1 MEGIISP
8 VFGCKIS
15 RIKRHKGNFFESFS
29 YLVGYQNYKMAYFCR
44 MEKLLPIA
52 IEAASKAGKAI
63 MEVYATPFEVYIKD
77 DDSPVTQAD
86 LRASNIIKETLKPTG
101 LPFVSEEDL
110 PPDRSQF
117 NRYWL
122 VDPLDGTVE
131 FVNRNGEF
139 TVNIA
144 LIDNKQ
150 PVLGVIYAP
159 VMETLWYNDE
169 DKIYKEIGG
178 KMVLSGLCRQGVMTP
193 CPYRE
198 SEKPRKESPF
208 TVLVSRSHR
217 TQEVDDYINK
227 VLRPAHPDLVIDT
240 QGSSLKF
247 ARLAEGT
254 ADVYVC
260 YSKTKEW
267 DTAAAD
273 AILRAAGG
281 KVLRISD
288 GQPLEYSKKDYPNPP
303 FVAWAA
309 SEKC

>member
-1 MEGIISP
+1 MKE
-8 VFGCKIS
+8 
-15 RIKRHKGNFFESFS
+15 
-29 YLVGYQNYKMAYFCR
+29 
-44 MEKLLPIA
+44 LLQIA
-52 IEAASKAGKAI
+52 IDAALEAGKAI
-63 MEVYATPFEVYIKD
+63 MEVYAQPFEVYTKD

-86 LRASNIIKETLKPTG
+86 FRASNIIKEILKPTG

-110 PPDRSQF
+110 PPDRSHF

-144 LIDNKQ
+144 LIDNKR

-159 VMETLWYNDE
+159 VTETLWYNDN
-169 DKIYKEIGG
+169 DKVYKDTGHGISAC
-178 KMVLSGLCRQGVMTP
+178 LL
-193 CPYRE
+193 
-198 SEKPRKESPF
+198 PRVPQSHVSRPF

-217 TQEVDDYINK
+217 TQEVNDYINK
-227 VLRPAHPDLVIDT
+227 VLRPSHPDLVIDT

-267 DTAAAD
+267 DTAAAE
-273 AILRAAGG
+273 AILCASGG

-288 GQPLEYSKKDYPNPP
+288 GKPLEYSKMEYPNPP
-303 FVAWAA
+303 FVAWA
-309 SEKC
+309 KGR

>member
-1 MEGIISP
+1 M
-8 VFGCKIS
+8 
-15 RIKRHKGNFFESFS
+15 N
-29 YLVGYQNYKMAYFCR
+29 
-44 MEKLLPIA
+44 KLEPLLELA
-52 IEAASKAGKAI
+52 VRAAKQAGKAI
-63 MEVYATPFEVYIKD
+63 MEVYAQPFEVYTKD

-86 LRASNIIKETLKPTG
+86 LRASNIIKEILKPTG

-117 NRYWL
+117 KRYWL
-122 VDPLDGTVE
+122 VDPLDGTAE
-131 FVNRNGEF
+131 FVKRNGEF

-144 LIDNKQ
+144 LIDNAQ

-159 VMETLWYNDE
+159 VM
-169 DKIYKEIGG
+169 DKMWNAECGMRNATFSIHNSAFSIK
-178 KMVLSGLCRQGVMTP
+178 QNH
-193 CPYRE
+193 
-198 SEKPRKESPF
+198 PF

-217 TQEVDDYINK
+217 TPDVDEYINK

-247 ARLAEGT
+247 ARLSEGT

-281 KVLRISD
+281 RVLRISD
-288 GQPLEYSKKDYPNPP
+288 GKPLEYSKADYPNPP
-303 FVAWAA
+303 FVAWAKQK
-309 SEKC
+309 SE

>member
-1 MEGIISP
+1 ME
-8 VFGCKIS
+8 
-15 RIKRHKGNFFESFS
+15 
-29 YLVGYQNYKMAYFCR
+29 Q
-44 MEKLLPIA
+44 LLELA
-52 IEAASKAGKAI
+52 QHAALEAGKAI
-63 MEVYATPFEVYIKD
+63 MEVYAQPFEVYTKD

-86 LRASNIIKETLKPTG
+86 LRASNIIKEILKPTG

-117 NRYWL
+117 TRYWL

-159 VMETLWYNDE
+159 VM
-169 DKIYKEIGG
+169 DKMWNAECGMLNAKFSPQKGHSAFSIHNSAFSTEQD
-178 KMVLSGLCRQGVMTP
+178 R
-193 CPYRE
+193 
-198 SEKPRKESPF
+198 PF

-217 TQEVDDYINK
+217 TPEVDEYINK

-247 ARLAEGT
+247 ARLAEGS

-309 SEKC
+309 GR

>member
-1 MEGIISP
+1 MEQ
-8 VFGCKIS
+8 
-15 RIKRHKGNFFESFS
+15 
-29 YLVGYQNYKMAYFCR
+29 LL
-44 MEKLLPIA
+44 KLA
-52 IEAASKAGKAI
+52 QQAALEAGKAI
-63 MEVYATPFEVYIKD
+63 MEVYAQPFEVYTKD

-86 LRASNIIKETLKPTG
+86 LRASNIIKEILTPTG

-110 PPDRSQF
+110 PPDRSQYK
-117 NRYWL
+117 RYWL

-144 LIDNKQ
+144 LIDDKQ

-159 VMETLWYNDE
+159 VTDTIWYADGGHWTKDGGRKTE
-169 DKIYKEIGG
+169 DKKFSASSPQSLIPSPSSS
-178 KMVLSGLCRQGVMTP
+178 V
-193 CPYRE
+193 
-198 SEKPRKESPF
+198 PRPF

-217 TQEVDDYINK
+217 TPEVDEYINK

-247 ARLAEGT
+247 ARLAEGS

-288 GQPLEYSKKDYPNPP
+288 GQPLEYSKKEYPNPP
-303 FVAWAA
+303 FVAWAGI
-309 SEKC
+309 SLYENQ

>member
-1 MEGIISP
+1 MKE
-8 VFGCKIS
+8 
-15 RIKRHKGNFFESFS
+15 
-29 YLVGYQNYKMAYFCR
+29 
-44 MEKLLPIA
+44 LLQYA
-52 IEAASKAGKAI
+52 INAALEAGKAI
-63 MEVYATPFEVYIKD
+63 MEVYAQPFEVYTKD

-86 LRASNIIKETLKPTG
+86 LRASNIIKEILKPTG

-110 PPDRSQF
+110 PPDRSQYK
-117 NRYWL
+117 RYWL

-144 LIDNKQ
+144 LIDDKQ

-159 VMETLWYNDE
+159 VM
-169 DKIYKEIGG
+169 DKMWDSMHVG
-178 KMVLSGLCRQGVMTP
+178 LSHCGSRTK
-193 CPYRE
+193 R
-198 SEKPRKESPF
+198 PF

-217 TQEVDDYINK
+217 TPEVDAYINK
-227 VLRPAHPDLVIDT
+227 VLRLAHPDLVIDS

-247 ARLAEGT
+247 ARLAESS

-288 GQPLEYSKKDYPNPP
+288 GQPLEYSKKEYPNPP
-303 FVAWAA
+303 FVAWA
-309 SEKC
+309 K

>member
-1 MEGIISP
+1 
-8 VFGCKIS
+8 
-15 RIKRHKGNFFESFS
+15 
-29 YLVGYQNYKMAYFCR
+29 
-44 MEKLLPIA
+44 
-52 IEAASKAGKAI
+52 
-63 MEVYATPFEVYIKD
+63 MEVYAQPFEVYTKD

-86 LRASNIIKETLKPTG
+86 LRASNIIKEILKPTG

-110 PPDRSQF
+110 PPDRSQYK
-117 NRYWL
+117 RYWL

-144 LIDNKQ
+144 LIDDKQ

-159 VMETLWYNDE
+159 VLDRMWNSVHV
-169 DKIYKEIGG
+169 G
-178 KMVLSGLCRQGVMTP
+178 LSHCGSRTD
-193 CPYRE
+193 R
-198 SEKPRKESPF
+198 PF

-217 TQEVDDYINK
+217 TPEVDAYINK

-247 ARLAEGT
+247 ARLAEGS

-288 GQPLEYSKKDYPNPP
+288 GQPLEYSKADYPNPP

-309 SEKC
+309 SENVHDCLL

>member
-1 MEGIISP
+1 MKE
-8 VFGCKIS
+8 
-15 RIKRHKGNFFESFS
+15 
-29 YLVGYQNYKMAYFCR
+29 
-44 MEKLLPIA
+44 LLQYA
-52 IEAASKAGKAI
+52 IDAALKAGKAI
-63 MEVYATPFEVYIKD
+63 MEVYAQPFEVYTKD

-86 LRASNIIKETLKPTG
+86 LRASNIIKEVLKPTG

-110 PPDRSQF
+110 PPDRSQYK
-117 NRYWL
+117 RYWL

-144 LIDNKQ
+144 LIDDKQ

-159 VMETLWYNDE
+159 VMDRMWNAECGMRNYECGIAQGDA
-169 DKIYKEIGG
+169 
-178 KMVLSGLCRQGVMTP
+178 GLR
-193 CPYRE
+193 PYSAFSIPH
-198 SEKPRKESPF
+198 SEFPRPF

-217 TQEVDDYINK
+217 TPEVDAYINK

-247 ARLAEGT
+247 ARLAEGS

-288 GQPLEYSKKDYPNPP
+288 GLPLEYSKKDYPNPP
-303 FVAWAA
+303 FVAFAPA
-309 SEKC
+309 SILMV

>member
-1 MEGIISP
+1 MELAQ
-8 VFGCKIS
+8 
-15 RIKRHKGNFFESFS
+15 H
-29 YLVGYQNYKMAYFCR
+29 
-44 MEKLLPIA
+44 
-52 IEAASKAGKAI
+52 AALEAGKAI
-63 MEVYATPFEVYIKD
+63 MEMYAQPFEVYTKD

-86 LRASNIIKETLKPTG
+86 LRASNIIKDILKTTG

-159 VMETLWYNDE
+159 VLDRMWDSVHV
-169 DKIYKEIGG
+169 G
-178 KMVLSGLCRQGVMTP
+178 LSHYGS
-193 CPYRE
+193 RE
-198 SEKPRKESPF
+198 ERPF

-217 TQEVDDYINK
+217 TPEVDKYINK
-227 VLRPAHPDLVIDT
+227 VLRPDHPDLVIDT

-247 ARLAEGT
+247 ARLADGS

-267 DTAAAD
+267 DAAAAD

-288 GQPLEYSKKDYPNPP
+288 GQPLEYSKADYPNPP

-309 SEKC
+309 GR

>member
-1 MEGIISP
+1 MNNLI
-8 VFGCKIS
+8 
-15 RIKRHKGNFFESFS
+15 
-29 YLVGYQNYKMAYFCR
+29 LT
-44 MEKLLPIA
+44 A
-52 IEAASKAGKAI
+52 IEAAREAGRAI
-63 MEVYATPFEVYIKD
+63 MEVYSQPFEVYTKD

-86 LRASNIIKETLKPTG
+86 LRASNIIKEMLKPTG
-101 LPFVSEEDL
+101 IPFVSEEDL
-110 PPDRSQF
+110 PPDRSKF
-117 NRYWL
+117 GCYWL

-144 LIDNKQ
+144 LIENKR

-159 VMETLWYNDE
+159 TL
-169 DKIYKEIGG
+169 DKIWTSCDKH
-178 KMVLSGLCRQGVMTP
+178 LSTLN
-193 CPYRE
+193 
-198 SEKPRKESPF
+198 SHLSPF

-217 TQEVDDYINK
+217 TSEVDDYINK
-227 VLRPAHPDLVIDT
+227 VLRPLHPDLVIDT

-273 AILRAAGG
+273 AILTAAGG

-288 GQPLEYSKKDYPNPP
+288 GLPLEYDKEDYPNPP
-303 FVAWAA
+303 FVAWAPIRQ
-309 SEKC
+309 

>member
-1 MEGIISP
+1 
-8 VFGCKIS
+8 
-15 RIKRHKGNFFESFS
+15 
-29 YLVGYQNYKMAYFCR
+29 
-44 MEKLLPIA
+44 
-52 IEAASKAGKAI
+52 
-63 MEVYATPFEVYIKD
+63 MEVYATPFEVYTKD

-86 LRASNIIKETLKPTG
+86 LRASRIIKETLAPTG

-110 PPDRSQF
+110 PPDRSTF
-117 NRYWL
+117 VRYWL
-122 VDPLDGTVE
+122 VDPLDGTAE
-131 FVNRNGEF
+131 FVKRNGEF

-144 LIDNKQ
+144 LIDNKR

-159 VMETLWYNDE
+159 VFDQLWYTDETLGFHHCERSEAIQNNGLLDCHDAHAPRNDE
-169 DKIYKEIGG
+169 
-178 KMVLSGLCRQGVMTP
+178 R
-193 CPYRE
+193 
-198 SEKPRKESPF
+198 PF

-227 VLRPAHPDLVIDT
+227 VLRPSHPDLVIDT

-267 DTAAAD
+267 DTAAAE
-273 AILRAAGG
+273 AILCATGG

-288 GQPLEYSKKDYPNPP
+288 GKPLEYSKKDYPNPP

-309 SEKC
+309 ER

>member
-1 MEGIISP
+1 MEY
-8 VFGCKIS
+8 FY
-15 RIKRHKGNFFESFS
+15 
-29 YLVGYQNYKMAYFCR
+29 YLVDCQKYKKNYFCD
-44 MEKLLPIA
+44 MEQLLDIA
-52 IEAASKAGKAI
+52 IKAALEAGKAI
-63 MEVYATPFEVYIKD
+63 MEVYAHPFEVYTKD

-86 LRASNIIKETLKPTG
+86 LRASNTIKEILEPTG

-110 PPDRSQF
+110 PADRSSF

-144 LIDNKQ
+144 LIDDKQ

-159 VMETLWYNDE
+159 VLDKLWHSVRSPQCFNPAE
-169 DKIYKEIGG
+169 
-178 KMVLSGLCRQGVMTP
+178 R
-193 CPYRE
+193 
-198 SEKPRKESPF
+198 PF

-217 TQEVDDYINK
+217 TPDVDDYINK
-227 VLRPAHPDLVIDT
+227 VLRPVHPDLVIDT

-247 ARLAEGT
+247 ARLAEGS

-288 GQPLEYSKKDYPNPP
+288 GMPLEYSKKVYPNPP
-303 FVAWAA
+303 FVAWA
-309 SEKC
+309 KQR

>member
-1 MEGIISP
+1 MEQ
-8 VFGCKIS
+8 
-15 RIKRHKGNFFESFS
+15 
-29 YLVGYQNYKMAYFCR
+29 LL
-44 MEKLLPIA
+44 KLA
-52 IEAASKAGKAI
+52 QQAALEAGKAI
-63 MEVYATPFEVYIKD
+63 MEVYAQPFEVYIKD

-86 LRASNIIKETLKPTG
+86 LRASNIIKEMLKPTG
-101 LPFVSEEDL
+101 IPFVSEEDL

-117 NRYWL
+117 KRYWL

-144 LIDNKQ
+144 LIDDKQ
-150 PVLGVIYAP
+150 PVMGVIYAP
-159 VMETLWYNDE
+159 VLDRMWNAECGMRNAE
-169 DKIYKEIGG
+169 CGMQNESFSIHNSAFSIHKE
-178 KMVLSGLCRQGVMTP
+178 R
-193 CPYRE
+193 
-198 SEKPRKESPF
+198 PF

-217 TQEVDDYINK
+217 TPEVDEYINK

-247 ARLAEGT
+247 ARLAEGS

-303 FVAWAA
+303 FVAWAKTA
-309 SEKC
+309 Q

>member
-1 MEGIISP
+1 MET
-8 VFGCKIS
+8 
-15 RIKRHKGNFFESFS
+15 
-29 YLVGYQNYKMAYFCR
+29 
-44 MEKLLPIA
+44 LLQYA
-52 IEAASKAGKAI
+52 INAALEAGKAI
-63 MEVYATPFEVYIKD
+63 MEVYAQPFEVYTKD

-86 LRASNIIKETLKPTG
+86 LRASNIIKDILKPTG

-110 PPDRSQF
+110 PEDRSTF

-122 VDPLDGTVE
+122 VDPLDGTAE
-131 FVNRNGEF
+131 FVKRNGEF

-144 LIDNKQ
+144 LIDDKQ
-150 PVLGVIYAP
+150 PIMGVIYAP
-159 VMETLWYNDE
+159 VLDKLWTSEDQQLSTLNSQ
-169 DKIYKEIGG
+169 
-178 KMVLSGLCRQGVMTP
+178 LST
-193 CPYRE
+193 
-198 SEKPRKESPF
+198 F

-217 TQEVDDYINK
+217 TPEVDAYINK
-227 VLRPAHPDLVIDT
+227 VLRPAHPDLVIDS

-247 ARLAEGT
+247 ARLVDGT

-288 GQPLEYSKKDYPNPP
+288 GMPLEYDKEDYPNPP
-303 FVAWAA
+303 FVAWA
-309 SEKC
+309 K

>member
-1 MEGIISP
+1 M
-8 VFGCKIS
+8 
-15 RIKRHKGNFFESFS
+15 N
-29 YLVGYQNYKMAYFCR
+29 N
-44 MEKLLPIA
+44 LLLTA
-52 IEAASKAGKAI
+52 VEAAREAGRAI
-63 MEVYATPFEVYIKD
+63 MEVYSQSFEVYTKD

-86 LRASNIIKETLKPTG
+86 LRASNIIKEILKPTG

-110 PPDRSQF
+110 PADRSGF
-117 NRYWL
+117 GRYWL

-144 LIDNKQ
+144 LIDNKR

-159 VMETLWYNDE
+159 VTEQLWAAEN
-169 DKIYKEIGG
+169 G
-178 KMVLSGLCRQGVMTP
+178 KLITDNGTAQPSTKRSELKLSVLNSQFSV
-193 CPYRE
+193 
-198 SEKPRKESPF
+198 F

-217 TQEVDDYINK
+217 TPEVDEYIDK
-227 VLRPAHPDLVIDT
+227 VLRPQHPDLVIDT

-247 ARLAEGT
+247 ARLVEGT

-273 AILRAAGG
+273 AILTAAGG

-288 GQPLEYSKKDYPNPP
+288 GLPLEYDKKEYPNPP

-309 SEKC
+309 GLLSRS

>member
-1 MEGIISP
+1 M
-8 VFGCKIS
+8 K
-15 RIKRHKGNFFESFS
+15 
-29 YLVGYQNYKMAYFCR
+29 Q
-44 MEKLLPIA
+44 LLELA
-52 IEAASKAGKAI
+52 QQAALEAGKAI
-63 MEVYATPFEVYIKD
+63 MEVYAQPFEVYIKD

-86 LRASNIIKETLKPTG
+86 LRASNIIKEMLKPSG

-110 PPDRSQF
+110 PEDRSQYK
-117 NRYWL
+117 RYWL

-159 VMETLWYNDE
+159 VIDKLWTSEDQQLSTLNP
-169 DKIYKEIGG
+169 K
-178 KMVLSGLCRQGVMTP
+178 LST
-193 CPYRE
+193 
-198 SEKPRKESPF
+198 F

-217 TQEVDDYINK
+217 TPEVDEYINK

-247 ARLAEGT
+247 ARLAEGS

-281 KVLRISD
+281 QVLRISD
-288 GQPLEYSKKDYPNPP
+288 GQPLEYSKKEYANPP
-303 FVAWAA
+303 FVAWAPGR
-309 SEKC
+309 

>member
-1 MEGIISP
+1 M
-8 VFGCKIS
+8 
-15 RIKRHKGNFFESFS
+15 N
-29 YLVGYQNYKMAYFCR
+29 N
-44 MEKLLPIA
+44 LLLTA
-52 IEAASKAGKAI
+52 VEAAREAGRAI
-63 MEVYATPFEVYIKD
+63 MEVYSQSFEVYTKD

-86 LRASNIIKETLKPTG
+86 LRASNIIKEMLKPTG

-110 PPDRSQF
+110 PADRSGF
-117 NRYWL
+117 GRYWL

-144 LIDNKQ
+144 LIDNKR
-150 PVLGVIYAP
+150 PVLGVVYAP
-159 VMETLWYNDE
+159 VFDRIWAAEN
-169 DKIYKEIGG
+169 G
-178 KMVLSGLCRQGVMTP
+178 KLITDNGTAQPSTKRSELKLPVLNSQFSV
-193 CPYRE
+193 
-198 SEKPRKESPF
+198 F

-217 TQEVDDYINK
+217 TPEVDEYIDK
-227 VLRPAHPDLVIDT
+227 VLRPQHPDLVIDT

-247 ARLAEGT
+247 ARLVEGT

-273 AILRAAGG
+273 AILTAAGG

-288 GQPLEYSKKDYPNPP
+288 GLPLEYDKKEYPNPP
-303 FVAWAA
+303 FVAWGRV
-309 SEKC
+309 EN

>member
-1 MEGIISP
+1 MKE
-8 VFGCKIS
+8 
-15 RIKRHKGNFFESFS
+15 
-29 YLVGYQNYKMAYFCR
+29 
-44 MEKLLPIA
+44 LLQYA
-52 IEAASKAGKAI
+52 IHAAREAGKAI
-63 MEVYATPFEVYIKD
+63 MEVYAQPFEVYTKD

-86 LRASNIIKETLKPTG
+86 LRASNIIKEILKPSG

-117 NRYWL
+117 KRYWL

-144 LIDNKQ
+144 LIDDKQ

-159 VMETLWYNDE
+159 VM
-169 DKIYKEIGG
+169 DKMWNAECGMQKCEAFDAVNAELLPPIGHSAFSIHNSAFST
-178 KMVLSGLCRQGVMTP
+178 KQER
-193 CPYRE
+193 
-198 SEKPRKESPF
+198 PF

-217 TQEVDDYINK
+217 TPEVDAYINK

-247 ARLAEGT
+247 ARLAEGS

-288 GQPLEYSKKDYPNPP
+288 GMPLEYSKEEYPNPP

-309 SEKC
+309 HQDVL

>member
-1 MEGIISP
+1 ME
-8 VFGCKIS
+8 
-15 RIKRHKGNFFESFS
+15 
-29 YLVGYQNYKMAYFCR
+29 Q
-44 MEKLLPIA
+44 LLELA
-52 IEAASKAGKAI
+52 KHAALEAGKAI
-63 MEVYATPFEVYIKD
+63 MEVYAKPFEVYTKD

-86 LRASNIIKETLKPTG
+86 LRASNIIKEILKPTC

-110 PPDRSQF
+110 PPDRSHF
-117 NRYWL
+117 KRYWL

-144 LIDNKQ
+144 LIDDKQ

-159 VMETLWYNDE
+159 VLDKMWTSKDQQLYTLHS
-169 DKIYKEIGG
+169 KF
-178 KMVLSGLCRQGVMTP
+178 ST
-193 CPYRE
+193 
-198 SEKPRKESPF
+198 F

-217 TQEVDDYINK
+217 TPEVDDYINK
-227 VLRPAHPDLVIDT
+227 VLRPAHPNLVIDT

-288 GQPLEYSKKDYPNPP
+288 GQPLEYSKKEYPNPP

-309 SEKC
+309 HRNTL

>member
-1 MEGIISP
+1 ME
-8 VFGCKIS
+8 
-15 RIKRHKGNFFESFS
+15 
-29 YLVGYQNYKMAYFCR
+29 
-44 MEKLLPIA
+44 LLLELA
-52 IEAASKAGKAI
+52 KKAAREAGKAI
-63 MEVYATPFEVYIKD
+63 MEVYAQPFEVYTKD

-86 LRASNIIKETLKPTG
+86 LRASNIIKKILQPTG
-101 LPFVSEEDL
+101 IPFISEEDL
-110 PPDRSQF
+110 PSDRSQYK
-117 NRYWL
+117 RYWL

-144 LIDNKQ
+144 LIDDKQ

-159 VMETLWYNDE
+159 VFDKMWTSE
-169 DKIYKEIGG
+169 DKQPSTLNSI
-178 KMVLSGLCRQGVMTP
+178 LST
-193 CPYRE
+193 
-198 SEKPRKESPF
+198 F

-217 TQEVDDYINK
+217 TPEVDEYINK

-247 ARLAEGT
+247 ARLAEGS

-281 KVLRISD
+281 RVLRISD
-288 GQPLEYSKKDYPNPP
+288 GQPLEYSKKEYPNPP

-309 SEKC
+309 GR

>member
-1 MEGIISP
+1 ME
-8 VFGCKIS
+8 
-15 RIKRHKGNFFESFS
+15 
-29 YLVGYQNYKMAYFCR
+29 Q
-44 MEKLLPIA
+44 LLELA
-52 IEAASKAGKAI
+52 QHAALEAGKAI
-63 MEVYATPFEVYIKD
+63 MEVYAQPFEVYTKD

-86 LRASNIIKETLKPTG
+86 LRASNIIKEILKPTG

-159 VMETLWYNDE
+159 VM
-169 DKIYKEIGG
+169 DKMWDSVVG
-178 KMVLSGLCRQGVMTP
+178 LSHCGCRTE
-193 CPYRE
+193 R
-198 SEKPRKESPF
+198 PF

-217 TQEVDDYINK
+217 TPEVDEYINK

-247 ARLAEGT
+247 ARLAEGS

-288 GQPLEYSKKDYPNPP
+288 GQPLEYSKKEYPNPP

-309 SEKC
+309 ER

>member
-1 MEGIISP
+1 
-8 VFGCKIS
+8 
-15 RIKRHKGNFFESFS
+15 
-29 YLVGYQNYKMAYFCR
+29 
-44 MEKLLPIA
+44 
-52 IEAASKAGKAI
+52 
-63 MEVYATPFEVYIKD
+63 MEVYAQPFEVYTKD

-86 LRASNIIKETLKPTG
+86 LRASNIIKDILKTTG

-159 VMETLWYNDE
+159 VLDRMWDSVHV
-169 DKIYKEIGG
+169 G
-178 KMVLSGLCRQGVMTP
+178 LSHYGS
-193 CPYRE
+193 RE
-198 SEKPRKESPF
+198 ERPF

-217 TQEVDDYINK
+217 TPEVGEYINK

-247 ARLAEGT
+247 ARLAEGS

-273 AILRAAGG
+273 AILCAAGG

-288 GQPLEYSKKDYPNPP
+288 GQPLEYSKADYPTPP
-303 FVAWAA
+303 FVAWTAGR
-309 SEKC
+309 

>member
-1 MEGIISP
+1 M
-8 VFGCKIS
+8 K
-15 RIKRHKGNFFESFS
+15 
-29 YLVGYQNYKMAYFCR
+29 Q
-44 MEKLLPIA
+44 LLELA
-52 IEAASKAGKAI
+52 KHAALEAGKAI
-63 MEVYATPFEVYIKD
+63 MEVYAQPFEVYTKD

-86 LRASNIIKETLKPTG
+86 LRASNIIKEILKPTG
-101 LPFVSEEDL
+101 IPFVSEEDL

-117 NRYWL
+117 ERYWL

-159 VMETLWYNDE
+159 VLDRIWNAECGMLNESFRI
-169 DKIYKEIGG
+169 DKK
-178 KMVLSGLCRQGVMTP
+178 R
-193 CPYRE
+193 
-198 SEKPRKESPF
+198 PF

-217 TQEVDDYINK
+217 TPEVDAYINK

-247 ARLAEGT
+247 ARLAEGS

-288 GQPLEYSKKDYPNPP
+288 GQPLEYSKKEYPNPP
-303 FVAWAA
+303 FVAWARI
-309 SEKC
+309 S